1 MSLNCLR
8 PGKERV
14 KGDVI
19 DWSVLSTRDPFVFEI
34 KIEDGVTII
43 FIDTYGECVFTVHN
57 LACNDL
63 FVKRFTKIPHL
74 IGYLET
80 RCLHGEGYVLT
91 ISDKHE
97 VYINR
102 RDLIDVLVK
111 CMVKMPH
118 YASPYY
124 NKDEVDQPNKS

>member
-8 PGKERV
+8 PGEEKTR
-14 KGDVI
+14 GDVI

-34 KIEDGVTII
+34 KIEKGVTII
-43 FIDTYGECVFTVHN
+43 LIDTYGECVFTVHD
-57 LACNDL
+57 LTCDDL
-63 FVKRFTKIPHL
+63 FIKRFVNIPHL
-74 IGYLET
+74 LSYLET
-80 RCLHGEGYVLT
+80 RCLHGKGYALT
-91 ISDKHE
+91 TSGKHE

-124 NKDEVDQPNKS
+124 NKDEVEQPERP

>member
-34 KIEDGVTII
+34 KIEEGVTII
-43 FIDTYGECVFTVHN
+43 LADTYGECVFIVHSPT
-57 LACNDL
+57 CNDL

-74 IGYLET
+74 LGYLET
-80 RCLHGEGYVLT
+80 CCLHGEGYALT
-91 ISDKHE
+91 VSGKHE

-124 NKDEVDQPNKS
+124 NKDEIDQPNKS

>member
-1 MSLNCLR
+1 MNFNMR
-8 PGKERV
+8 PGQEKT
-14 KGDVI
+14 KGDVT

-34 KIEDGVTII
+34 KIEWGVTVIL
-43 FIDTYGECVFTVHN
+43 IDTCGECVFVVHS
-57 LACNDL
+57 LTHNDF
-63 FVKRFTKIPHL
+63 FVKRFTNIPQL
-74 IGYLET
+74 LGYLET
-80 RCLHGEGYVLT
+80 HCLYSGGYVLM
-91 ISDKHE
+91 ISDKYE

-124 NKDEVDQPNKS
+124 SKDEVEQPERP